1 MSMGMGAAI
10 ERSARKDGHATKGAT
25 CFDPF
30 HVVQA
35 GTQALEKVRRQA

>member
-1 MSMGMGAAI
+1 MDMGAAF
-10 ERSARKDGHATKGAT
+10 EKSARKPGHATNAVI

-35 GTQALEKVRRQA
+35 GTQALEKVRRQVW